1 MSYWRRIAAALALAV
16 LIIASVNTNGLAQ
29 QTNGNGSGLIIS
41 PTRTELEISPGKSDK
56 VSITLRNVS
65 GGDITAKAEVND
77 FESDGTTGEPK
88 IIADPNHQTTSSI
101 KNFLTNLS
109 DVELKKDEKKDFD
122 VGVNIPANTPAG
134 AYYGII
140 RYTAVTKTNEGGEGG
155 KVSLNASVGT
165 IVLIEAPG
173 NITEQIQVKSVKA
186 LQDKKSGSFFLKA
199 PNKVAIDIKNNGNSF
214 SKPFGR
220 VSVNAMGGKE
230 VYSYELNNTDPK
242 ANILPGSSRIFTD
255 DLKNISKPGRYTII
269 ANISHGRGGEVIT
282 FKASFWYVPA
292 WILITL
298 AVILIALV
306 VGAYVLYRRRFS
318 RPSKRRK

>member
-16 LIIASVNTNGLAQ
+16 LIVASVNTNGLAQ
-29 QTNGNGSGLIIS
+29 QGGNGSGLIIS

-88 IIADPNHQTTSSI
+88 IIADPNHQTTASI
-101 KNFLTNLS
+101 KNFLTNLG

-140 RYTAVTKTNEGGEGG
+140 RYTAVTKTNESGEGG
-155 KVSLNASVGT
+155 RVSLNASVGT
-165 IVLIEAPG
+165 IVLIEVPG

-186 LQDKKSGSFFLKA
+186 LKDNKAGSFFLKA
-199 PNKVAIDIKNNGNSF
+199 PNKVATDIKNNGNSF

-220 VSVNAMGGKE
+220 ISINAMGGKE

-242 ANILPGSSRIFTD
+242 ANILPGSSRVFTD

-282 FKASFWYVPA
+282 FKSSFWYVPA
-292 WILITL
+292 WILI
-298 AVILIALV
+298 VLIVVLLALV